1 MPAEAEHTAG
11 DARKRAVAVAEF
23 AEFVHALEEFHS
35 KADHDVLDALRVA
48 NNGRVGRVFSEAD
61 AHVLE
66 IGGASGAEAPA
77 IPVADSPP
85 PSPLVGAAA
94 SPAPPKVE
102 EAQLPPRSSRRGK
115 LRVRDSN
122 VSTASQQETAATAAA
137 AADRGKRQRTAV
149 GRKDSG
155 GAAAV
160 PPSAQDEAGA
170 DKENRPAAAVAKGRG
185 RPPLPKRKKLGGGTA
200 NPTDADGSGSK
211 AEPVRRS
218 GRNSGLPP
226 EPTEGSRARGGS
238 IVRAPHSSGGGGGC
252 TQNSETGDNG
262 DTSSTGDVA
271 AAEIA
276 ELRAIK
282 VSSMKVVDLR
292 AALRKLGASAGGLKA
307 VLQVRLEETIAA
319 RISELETPSP
329 TMPTTEGLQ
338 EEGEQEEQR
347 DAPAAGAAASSEDA
361 SSDSRLPSTRSSVA
375 PGAALGPLTRLSM
388 PRLSAESAA
397 VPSPV
402 RASPFFG
409 DDSEQQRQQQ
419 QQQQEASAAVAVAA
433 AAAAVGVEGALE
445 GASGAPESV
454 GGGDGDDC
462 VEDLMDIDSEKLE
475 SDDDS
480 GDDIEEMETDTSK
493 TDQLGVQVGE
503 AAAAGSA
510 REEEVPET
518 GTSGDME
525 ESEGEGGAD
534 LPLSPVPGVA
544 SGVPAAA
551 DADSDTVPVAEEVT
565 ELVQEVA
572 TVDVSGNMVEDE
584 DEEGA
589 EEGEVVQTEE
599 DRKGLADEAAPE
611 ESGSPS
617 GTAGEGG
624 AKVEGEAAGAGDVS
638 AKGMAVEEER
648 PNGEAAIEDKMEV
661 EEPRSEGATPKDIFV
676 PPALED
682 KSVGHG
688 SVSSSSGTQSF
699 PCKTPGSAAV
709 SRSSTSLLSS
719 GGSSI
724 TNVPRNDSGVG
735 PPGGSGG
742 DVVGGKR
749 ARPIAAQE
757 TPGSTAGSAVPS
769 SVGRSGGGGGGGK
782 RPKTGKEKVSLQEIM
797 SQMRKTYAK
806 KGGTPG
812 AASKAGNAGARKA
825 AADFMATRKPEEVA
839 AAAPAAP
846 APAAVP
852 STPALKPD
860 ARSEA
865 AVAAAAEA
873 PPAPAASGPTSAE
886 PAEPSAAPVAVGKPS
901 NLITTLHSFTS
912 VLSKKNAAGA
922 GAAPVGKWD
931 RLAAGAGAS
940 SNARTVPA
948 LRKAEEARLLEERRA
963 RERAASRVRTQAGGG
978 ATVAAAAGKQQ
989 LQQPHAASASAARS
1003 QGERVTPSGAMARVG
1018 AAKACATQATA
1029 AGSKSAGVT
1038 EGKAVPS
1045 AGTGGAP
1052 SQPHLA
1058 PLRVT
1063 GMLSKLVPGGVAGP
1077 AGLGTEEIALPPSSR
1092 KVSDLSSSNLPEPF
1106 RRSEDLFVGGAAAAA
1121 AAAAAADCDNAS
1133 VRSAGSTSSSCFSM
1147 GVSSTAGG
1155 RPSSTVSSSERVEKK
1170 IRDQRAKIALKRQ
1183 VRLEKIKAEE
1193 ARKKAELETKELR
1206 DAARLEASRR
1216 AKQETEARLREQ
1228 KAQRQAEVEQRREQ
1242 ERADKEAR
1250 DARERQ
1256 EKEARRLAAVAEA
1269 KAKAA
1274 QEGAAIKAQQAR
1286 KPEPAAVAAPAAAP
1300 AAALTIA
1307 GATAVEGKPVAVLKR
1322 VSPAAAPASSA
1333 DPTSTAGRPAAAVAA
1348 AAPASSSGLKAAV
1361 TTAVAASASSSSH
1374 ATAAGPEY
1382 SGAASAK
1389 GKAAA
1394 AGTAAAGTGVV
1405 ESYEM
1410 SDHDGDTSESES
1422 DEEEMRERSRRSGKK
1437 IPAWAKGSALSEA
1450 LTRQYATGQKVDP
1463 DKIFPEVFTCDLEA
1477 IFPVNKSRYH
1487 RRGSSANWA
1496 PDRVTPQEVL
1506 TYKRSVGIAKVQKH

>member
-1 MPAEAEHTAG
+1 MPAEAEHTSG

-66 IGGASGAEAPA
+66 IGGASGAGAPA

-102 EAQLPPRSSRRGK
+102 EARLPPRSSRRGK

-122 VSTASQQETAATAAA
+122 VSTASQQETAAAAAA

-149 GRKDSG
+149 GRKESG
-155 GAAAV
+155 GPATV
-160 PPSAQDEAGA
+160 PPSAQDEAGT

-185 RPPLPKRKKLGGGTA
+185 RPPLPKRKKLGGGNA
-200 NPTDADGSGSK
+200 NPADADGSVPK

-218 GRNSGLPP
+218 GRNSGLPL
-226 EPTEGSRARGGS
+226 EPTEGNRAHGGS
-238 IVRAPHSSGGGGGC
+238 IVRAPNSSGDGGGC
-252 TQNSETGDNG
+252 TQDNSETGDNG
-262 DTSSTGDVA
+262 DTSSSRDVA

-319 RISELETPSP
+319 RISELETSLP
-329 TMPTTEGLQ
+329 TIEGDQ

-361 SSDSRLPSTRSSVA
+361 NADSQLPSTRSSVA
-375 PGAALGPLTRLSM
+375 PGVALGPLTRLSM

-409 DDSEQQRQQQ
+409 DDSEQQQQQ
-419 QQQQEASAAVAVAA
+419 KQQEEEEEASTTVAV
-433 AAAAVGVEGALE
+433 AAVGVESAPE
-445 GASGAPESV
+445 GASGAPESGGE
-454 GGGDGDDC
+454 GGGDDG

-475 SDDDS
+475 SDDDN
-480 GDDIEEMETDTSK
+480 GDDIEEMETETSK
-493 TDQLGVQVGE
+493 TDQLGVPVGE
-503 AAAAGSA
+503 VAAAGSA
-510 REEEVPET
+510 REEEIPET
-518 GTSGDME
+518 GASDDME

-534 LPLSPVPGVA
+534 LPLSPVPDAA

-551 DADSDTVPVAEEVT
+551 AAAADSDAVPVAEEVT
-565 ELVQEVA
+565 EIVQEVA
-572 TVDVSGNMVEDE
+572 PVDVSGNMVRGE
-584 DEEGA
+584 DEEEA
-589 EEGEVVQTEE
+589 EEGEVVLTEE

-611 ESGSPS
+611 ESWSLS
-617 GTAGEGG
+617 GTAVEGG

-638 AKGMAVEEER
+638 AKGMATEEER
-648 PNGEAAIEDKMEV
+648 PNGEAAIEDEMEV
-661 EEPRSEGATPKDIFV
+661 EEPRSEEETPKDIFV
-676 PPALED
+676 PPALEG
-682 KSVGHG
+682 KPVGHG

-724 TNVPRNDSGVG
+724 ANVPRNDSGVG

-757 TPGSTAGSAVPS
+757 TPGSAAGSAVPS
-769 SVGRSGGGGGGGK
+769 SVGRSGGGGGGGGGGK

-812 AASKAGNAGARKA
+812 AASKAGNVGARKA
-825 AADFMATRKPEEVA
+825 AADFMATRKPEVVA
-839 AAAPAAP
+839 AAAPAAPAAP

-852 STPALKPD
+852 STPASKPD
-860 ARSEA
+860 AQSEE

-873 PPAPAASGPTSAE
+873 PPAPAPAAAGPTSAE
-886 PAEPSAAPVAVGKPS
+886 PAAPSAAAAAVGKPS

-912 VLSKKNAAGA
+912 VLSKKNAAAA
-922 GAAPVGKWD
+922 GAAPLGKWD

-978 ATVAAAAGKQQ
+978 AMVAAAAGKQQ
-989 LQQPHAASASAARS
+989 LQQPHAAPVSAARS
-1003 QGERVTPSGAMARVG
+1003 QGERVTPGGATGRVG
-1018 AAKACATQATA
+1018 AAKAFTTQAAA
-1029 AGSKSAGVT
+1029 AGSKSAGIPN
-1038 EGKAVPS
+1038 GKAVPS

-1077 AGLGTEEIALPPSSR
+1077 AGVGTEATALPPSSR
-1092 KVSDLSSSNLPEPF
+1092 KLSDLSSSDLPEPF

-1147 GVSSTAGG
+1147 GVSSTAAG

-1183 VRLEKIKAEE
+1183 ARMEKIKAEE

-1206 DAARLEASRR
+1206 DAARLEATRR

-1256 EKEARRLAAVAEA
+1256 EKEARRLAAVAE
-1269 KAKAA
+1269 
-1274 QEGAAIKAQQAR
+1274 
-1286 KPEPAAVAAPAAAP
+1286 
-1300 AAALTIA
+1300 
-1307 GATAVEGKPVAVLKR
+1307 
-1322 VSPAAAPASSA
+1322 
-1333 DPTSTAGRPAAAVAA
+1333 
-1348 AAPASSSGLKAAV
+1348 
-1361 TTAVAASASSSSH
+1361 
-1374 ATAAGPEY
+1374 
-1382 SGAASAK
+1382 
-1389 GKAAA
+1389 
-1394 AGTAAAGTGVV
+1394 
-1405 ESYEM
+1405 
-1410 SDHDGDTSESES
+1410 
-1422 DEEEMRERSRRSGKK
+1422 
-1437 IPAWAKGSALSEA
+1437 
-1450 LTRQYATGQKVDP
+1450 
-1463 DKIFPEVFTCDLEA
+1463 
-1477 IFPVNKSRYH
+1477 
-1487 RRGSSANWA
+1487 
-1496 PDRVTPQEVL
+1496 
-1506 TYKRSVGIAKVQKH
+1506 

>member
-1 MPAEAEHTAG
+1 MPAEAEHTSG

-66 IGGASGAEAPA
+66 IGGASGAGAPA

-94 SPAPPKVE
+94 SPAPPKAE
-102 EAQLPPRSSRRGK
+102 EARLPPRSSRRGK

-122 VSTASQQETAATAAA
+122 VSTASQQETAAAA

-149 GRKDSG
+149 GRKESG
-155 GAAAV
+155 GPAAV

-185 RPPLPKRKKLGGGTA
+185 RPPLPKRKKLGGGNA
-200 NPTDADGSGSK
+200 NPADADGSVPK

-238 IVRAPHSSGGGGGC
+238 IVRAPNSSGDGGGC
-252 TQNSETGDNG
+252 TQDNSETGDNG
-262 DTSSTGDVA
+262 DTSSSRDVA

-319 RISELETPSP
+319 RISELETSLP
-329 TMPTTEGLQ
+329 TIEGDQ

-361 SSDSRLPSTRSSVA
+361 SADSRLPSTRSSVA
-375 PGAALGPLTRLSM
+375 PGVALGPLTRLSM

-409 DDSEQQRQQQ
+409 DDSEQQQQQ
-419 QQQQEASAAVAVAA
+419 KQQQEEDASTAVAV
-433 AAAAVGVEGALE
+433 AAVGVEGAPE
-445 GASGAPESV
+445 GASGAPESG
-454 GGGDGDDC
+454 GGGDGDDG

-475 SDDDS
+475 SDDDN

-493 TDQLGVQVGE
+493 TDQLGVPVE
-503 AAAAGSA
+503 EVAAAGSA

-518 GTSGDME
+518 GASGDME

-534 LPLSPVPGVA
+534 LPLSPVPDAA

-551 DADSDTVPVAEEVT
+551 AAADSDAVPVAEEVT
-565 ELVQEVA
+565 EIVQEVA
-572 TVDVSGNMVEDE
+572 PVDVSGNMVGEE
-584 DEEGA
+584 DEEEA
-589 EEGEVVQTEE
+589 EEGEVVLTEE
-599 DRKGLADEAAPE
+599 DRKGLADK
-611 ESGSPS
+611 ESWSLS
-617 GTAGEGG
+617 GTAVEGG

-638 AKGMAVEEER
+638 AKGMATEEER
-648 PNGEAAIEDKMEV
+648 PNGEAAIEDEMEV
-661 EEPRSEGATPKDIFV
+661 EEPRSEEETPKDIFV
-676 PPALED
+676 PPSLED
-682 KSVGHG
+682 KPVGHG

-724 TNVPRNDSGVG
+724 ANVPRNDSGVG

-757 TPGSTAGSAVPS
+757 TPGSAAGSAVPS
-769 SVGRSGGGGGGGK
+769 SVGRSGGGGGGGGGGK

-825 AADFMATRKPEEVA
+825 AADFMATRKPEVVA

-846 APAAVP
+846 AAVP
-852 STPALKPD
+852 STPASKPD
-860 ARSEA
+860 ARSEE

-873 PPAPAASGPTSAE
+873 PPAPAAAGPTSAE
-886 PAEPSAAPVAVGKPS
+886 PAAPSAAAAAVGKPS

-912 VLSKKNAAGA
+912 VLSKKNPAAA
-922 GAAPVGKWD
+922 GAAPLGKWD

-963 RERAASRVRTQAGGG
+963 RERAASR
-978 ATVAAAAGKQQ
+978 
-989 LQQPHAASASAARS
+989 
-1003 QGERVTPSGAMARVG
+1003 GERVTPGGATGRVG
-1018 AAKACATQATA
+1018 AAKAFTTQAAA
-1029 AGSKSAGVT
+1029 AGSKLAGIPD
-1038 EGKAVPS
+1038 GKAVPS

-1077 AGLGTEEIALPPSSR
+1077 AGVGTEATALPPSSR
-1092 KVSDLSSSNLPEPF
+1092 KVSDLSSSDLPEPF

-1183 VRLEKIKAEE
+1183 ARMEKIKAEE
-1193 ARKKAELETKELR
+1193 ARKK
-1206 DAARLEASRR
+1206 
-1216 AKQETEARLREQ
+1216 
-1228 KAQRQAEVEQRREQ
+1228 
-1242 ERADKEAR
+1242 
-1250 DARERQ
+1250 
-1256 EKEARRLAAVAEA
+1256 
-1269 KAKAA
+1269 
-1274 QEGAAIKAQQAR
+1274 
-1286 KPEPAAVAAPAAAP
+1286 
-1300 AAALTIA
+1300 
-1307 GATAVEGKPVAVLKR
+1307 
-1322 VSPAAAPASSA
+1322 
-1333 DPTSTAGRPAAAVAA
+1333 
-1348 AAPASSSGLKAAV
+1348 V
-1361 TTAVAASASSSSH
+1361 T
-1374 ATAAGPEY
+1374 
-1382 SGAASAK
+1382 
-1389 GKAAA
+1389 
-1394 AGTAAAGTGVV
+1394 
-1405 ESYEM
+1405 
-1410 SDHDGDTSESES
+1410 
-1422 DEEEMRERSRRSGKK
+1422 
-1437 IPAWAKGSALSEA
+1437 L
-1450 LTRQYATGQKVDP
+1450 
-1463 DKIFPEVFTCDLEA
+1463 
-1477 IFPVNKSRYH
+1477 
-1487 RRGSSANWA
+1487 RRGSSSWA
-1496 PDRVTPQEVL
+1496 CQSSLLFRLSAKLSSCGLWVL
-1506 TYKRSVGIAKVQKH
+1506 HSYEL

>member
-1 MPAEAEHTAG
+1 MPAEAEHASG
-11 DARKRAVAVAEF
+11 DARKRTVAVAEF
-23 AEFVHALEEFHS
+23 AEFVHALQEFHS

-66 IGGASGAEAPA
+66 IGGASGAGAPA

-85 PSPLVGAAA
+85 PSPLVVAAP
-94 SPAPPKVE
+94 SPAPSKVE
-102 EAQLPPRSSRRGK
+102 EARLPPRSSRRGK

-122 VSTASQQETAATAAA
+122 VSTASQQETAAAAA
-137 AADRGKRQRTAV
+137 AAAATDRGKRQRTAV
-149 GRKDSG
+149 GKKDSG

-160 PPSAQDEAGA
+160 PPSAQDEAEV
-170 DKENRPAAAVAKGRG
+170 DKENQPAAAVAKGRG

-200 NPTDADGSGSK
+200 NPADADGSGPK

-226 EPTEGSRARGGS
+226 EPTEGSRPRGGS
-238 IVRAPHSSGGGGGC
+238 IARAPNSSRGGGC
-252 TQNSETGDNG
+252 CTQNKCETGDNG
-262 DTSSTGDVA
+262 DSSSSGDVA

-292 AALRKLGASAGGLKA
+292 AALRKLGSSAGGLKA

-319 RISELETPSP
+319 RVSELETPP
-329 TMPTTEGLQ
+329 QTIEGDQ
-338 EEGEQEEQR
+338 EEREQEEQR
-347 DAPAAGAAASSEDA
+347 DAPAAGAAARSEDA
-361 SSDSRLPSTRSSVA
+361 STISGLPSTRSSVA

-388 PRLSAESAA
+388 PRLSAESVT

-409 DDSEQQRQQQ
+409 NDSEQQQ
-419 QQQQEASAAVAVAA
+419 QQQQQQASTAVAVAA
-433 AAAAVGVEGALE
+433 AAAVGVGGALE
-445 GASGAPESV
+445 GASGAPESG
-454 GGGDGDDC
+454 GGGDGDHG

-480 GDDIEEMETDTSK
+480 GDDIEGMETDTSK
-493 TDQLGVQVGE
+493 IDQRGVPVGE
-503 AAAAGSA
+503 AAAARSA
-510 REEEVPET
+510 REEDVPKT
-518 GTSGDME
+518 GASGDME

-534 LPLSPVPGVA
+534 PPLSPVPDAG
-544 SGVPAAA
+544 SGVPARAA
-551 DADSDTVPVAEEVT
+551 AADSDTLPVAEDVTEIVPEVT
-565 ELVQEVA
+565 P
-572 TVDVSGNMVEDE
+572 VDVSSNMVDEE
-584 DEEGA
+584 DEEEA
-589 EEGEVVQTEE
+589 EEGEVVLTAE

-617 GTAGEGG
+617 GTAVEGG
-624 AKVEGEAAGAGDVS
+624 AKVECEAAGAGDVS

-648 PNGEAAIEDKMEV
+648 PSGEAAMEDEMDV
-661 EEPRSEGATPKDIFV
+661 EEPRSEEGTPKDIFA

-682 KSVGHG
+682 KPVGYG

-724 TNVPRNDSGVG
+724 TNLPRNDSGVG
-735 PPGGSGG
+735 PAGGSGG
-742 DVVGGKR
+742 DIVGGKR

-757 TPGSTAGSAVPS
+757 TPGSAAGSAVSS
-769 SVGRSGGGGGGGK
+769 SVGRSGGGGGGGGGK

-825 AADFMATRKPEEVA
+825 AADFTATRKPEVA
-839 AAAPAAP
+839 AATAPAAVP
-846 APAAVP
+846 VAAAVP
-852 STPALKPD
+852 STPVSKSD

-865 AVAAAAEA
+865 AVVAAAEA
-873 PPAPAASGPTSAE
+873 PPAPAATGSTSAE
-886 PAEPSAAPVAVGKPS
+886 PAAPSAAAAAAAGKPS

-912 VLSKKNAAGA
+912 VLSKKNAAA
-922 GAAPVGKWD
+922 AAAAPLGKWD
-931 RLAAGAGAS
+931 RLAAGTGAS

-963 RERAASRVRTQAGGG
+963 RERATSRVRTQAGGG

-989 LQQPHAASASAARS
+989 LEQLHAASASAARS
-1003 QGERVTPSGAMARVG
+1003 QGERVTPGGAMARVG
-1018 AAKACATQATA
+1018 AAKAFSTQAAA
-1029 AGSKSAGVT
+1029 AGSKSAGVPD
-1038 EGKAVPS
+1038 GKAVSS

-1077 AGLGTEEIALPPSSR
+1077 VGLGTEETALPPSSR
-1092 KVSDLSSSNLPEPF
+1092 KVSDLSSSDLPEPF

-1121 AAAAAADCDNAS
+1121 AAAAVADCDNAS

-1183 VRLEKIKAEE
+1183 ARMEKIKAEE

-1216 AKQETEARLREQ
+1216 AKQEAEARLREQ
-1228 KAQRQAEVEQRREQ
+1228 KAQRQAEVEHRREQ
-1242 ERADKEAR
+1242 ERADKEAK

-1256 EKEARRLAAVAEA
+1256 EKEARRLAAMEEA

-1286 KPEPAAVAAPAAAP
+1286 KLEPAAVAAVAAPAAAS
-1300 AAALTIA
+1300 TIA
-1307 GATAVEGKPVAVLKR
+1307 GATAAEGKPVAVLKR
-1322 VSPAAAPASSA
+1322 VSPAAAPASS
-1333 DPTSTAGRPAAAVAA
+1333 T
-1348 AAPASSSGLKAAV
+1348 
-1361 TTAVAASASSSSH
+1361 
-1374 ATAAGPEY
+1374 
-1382 SGAASAK
+1382 
-1389 GKAAA
+1389 
-1394 AGTAAAGTGVV
+1394 
-1405 ESYEM
+1405 
-1410 SDHDGDTSESES
+1410 
-1422 DEEEMRERSRRSGKK
+1422 
-1437 IPAWAKGSALSEA
+1437 
-1450 LTRQYATGQKVDP
+1450 
-1463 DKIFPEVFTCDLEA
+1463 
-1477 IFPVNKSRYH
+1477 
-1487 RRGSSANWA
+1487 
-1496 PDRVTPQEVL
+1496 
-1506 TYKRSVGIAKVQKH
+1506 